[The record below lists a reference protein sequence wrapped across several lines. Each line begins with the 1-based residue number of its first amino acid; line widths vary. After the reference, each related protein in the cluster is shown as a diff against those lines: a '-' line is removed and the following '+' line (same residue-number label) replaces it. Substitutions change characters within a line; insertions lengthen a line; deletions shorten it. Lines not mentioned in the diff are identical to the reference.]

1 MAKQR
6 DCETADSQPVV
17 RTVGLVKRYRDGVN
31 AVQDLDLT
39 VRRGEIY
46 GFLGPNGAGKT
57 TTLLM
62 LLGIEKPTGGR
73 MELFGRVAPVD
84 PFAVNGRIG
93 VVGERQY
100 LYDDLSAWEYLQLFG
115 RLYQVA
121 DVSTRATELLERLG
135 LHEFRRLRARDHS
148 RGMQQ
153 KLGLARALL
162 HRPELLVLDEPVSG
176 LDPQGIRQVREL
188 LVEERARGT
197 TILISSH
204 ILSEVERTADRVGI
218 LCGGRLVAE
227 DTVARI
233 GARLEPGLSIELD
246 VEQFSSGLVDSLRL
260 QPFVTAVDVATNGS
274 PEQALLQVRVIHGPD
289 HRRDISSLVASHGGL
304 IVQMHQR
311 QLSLE
316 DAFVRLTADN
326 APFPLPLGV
335 PSGELSTG
343 ESALRA
349 ASPRGRG
356 DSRPRLHAIETL
368 ARRELIAL
376 LTSLG
381 PYVTMSLGMLVTTVV
396 VRGHLDALV
405 RNNILVV
412 ADAFSLPFFVAATL
426 AMLFLALSSAA
437 MVAREREQGTLETLF
452 YGPVDPTTYVLAKH
466 LAHLAVYLPMALLI
480 GLLFTSVA
488 VMTGLHL
495 NGSFALEL
503 LLSVATTAAVVAL
516 GLLLSTLTRSVR
528 TAFALFAALTTL
540 FLAVR
545 FGSELLSGVR
555 VANNYSPLLFAR
567 DGAIWLDRLL
577 GLVSPFTALE
587 NGVDAVVRGDPL
599 AYVGALTLS
608 LVHCAVLLAAAVR
621 VLQRRGVRR

>member
-1 MAKQR
+1 MQE
-6 DCETADSQPVV
+6 DCLTDSQPVV

-62 LLGIEKPTGGR
+62 LLGIEKPTSGR
-73 MELFGRVAPVD
+73 ITLFGQVAPVD
-84 PFAVNGRIG
+84 PFAVNLRIG

-100 LYDDLSAWEYLQLFG
+100 LYEDLSAWEYLQLFG
-115 RLYQVA
+115 RLYKVA
-121 DVSTRATELLERLG
+121 DAKTRAAELLERLG

-176 LDPQGIRQVREL
+176 LDPQGIQQVREL

-233 GARLEPGLSIELD
+233 GARLEPSPSIELD

-274 PEQALLQVRVIHGPD
+274 PEQALLQVRVIQGSD
-289 HRRDISSLVASHGGL
+289 YRRDISSLVASHGGL
-304 IVQMHQR
+304 IVQMRER

-316 DAFVRLTADN
+316 DAFVRLTSDN
-326 APFPLPLGV
+326 VAESFLLPAEPPPPISLVV
-335 PSGELSTG
+335 PIGD
-343 ESALRA
+343 
-349 ASPRGRG
+349 SPRGRREW
-356 DSRPRLHAIETL
+356 RPRLHAIETL
-368 ARRELIAL
+368 ARRELLAL

-381 PYVTMSLGMLVTTVV
+381 PYVTLSLGMLVTTVV

-405 RNNILVV
+405 RNDVLVL

-452 YGPVDPTTYVLAKH
+452 YGPVDPAAYVLAKL

-480 GLLFTSVA
+480 GLLFVA
-488 VMTGLHL
+488 DAGMTGLHL

-503 LLSVATTAAVVAL
+503 LLSVATAAAVVAL
-516 GLLLSTLTRSVR
+516 GLLLSTLTRGVR
-528 TAFALFAALTTL
+528 TAFALFAALTAL

-599 AYVGALTLS
+599 AYVGALGVS
-608 LVHCAVLLAAAVR
+608 LVQGAVLLAAAVWA
-621 VLQRRGVRR
+621 LQRRGVRR

>member
-6 DCETADSQPVV
+6 DGETADSQPVV

-121 DVSTRATELLERLG
+121 DVSTRAVELLERLG

-260 QPFVTAVDVATNGS
+260 QPFVTAVDVATNGR

-326 APFPLPLGV
+326 APLPLPLGV
-335 PSGELSTG
+335 PSGEVSTG

-349 ASPRGRG
+349 ASPSGRG
-356 DSRPRLHAIETL
+356 DWL
-368 ARRELIAL
+368 
-376 LTSLG
+376 LG

-466 LAHLAVYLPMALLI
+466 LAHLAVYLPIALLI

-545 FGSELLSGVR
+545 FGSDLLSGVR

-608 LVHCAVLLAAAVR
+608 LVHCAVLLAAAVW

>member
-1 MAKQR
+1 MQE
-6 DCETADSQPVV
+6 DCLTDSQPVV

-31 AVQDLDLT
+31 AVEDLDLT

-62 LLGIEKPTGGR
+62 LLGIEKPTSGR
-73 MELFGRVAPVD
+73 ITLFGQVAPVD
-84 PFAVNGRIG
+84 PFAVNLRIG

-100 LYDDLSAWEYLQLFG
+100 LYEDLSAWEYLQLFG
-115 RLYQVA
+115 RLYKVA
-121 DVSTRATELLERLG
+121 DAKTRAAELLERLG

-233 GARLEPGLSIELD
+233 GARLEPGHSIELD
-246 VEQFSSGLVDSLRL
+246 IEQFSSGLVDSLRL

-274 PEQALLQVRVIHGPD
+274 PEQALLQVRVIQGSD
-289 HRRDISSLVASHGGL
+289 YRRDISSLVASHGGL
-304 IVQMHQR
+304 IVQMRER

-316 DAFVRLTADN
+316 DAFVRLTSDN
-326 APFPLPLGV
+326 VAESFLLPAEPPPPISLVV
-335 PSGELSTG
+335 PIGD
-343 ESALRA
+343 
-349 ASPRGRG
+349 SPRGRREW
-356 DSRPRLHAIETL
+356 RPRLHAIETL
-368 ARRELIAL
+368 ARRELLAL

-381 PYVTMSLGMLVTTVV
+381 PYVTLSLGMLVTTVV

-405 RNNILVV
+405 RNDVLVL

-452 YGPVDPTTYVLAKH
+452 YGPVDPAAYVLAKL

-480 GLLFTSVA
+480 GLLFVA
-488 VMTGLHL
+488 DAGMTGLHL

-503 LLSVATTAAVVAL
+503 LLSVATAAAVVAL
-516 GLLLSTLTRSVR
+516 GLLLSTLTRGVR
-528 TAFALFAALTTL
+528 TAFALFAALTAL

-599 AYVGALTLS
+599 AYVGALGVS
-608 LVHCAVLLAAAVR
+608 LVQGAVLLAAAVWA
-621 VLQRRGVRR
+621 LQRRGVRR